1 MFRKRI
7 GKVIA
12 DGEKNLTQE
21 KLDEIS
27 LTDDVLYDQYGEN
40 IYDTSKN
47 CIKQPKYG
55 EQMIL
60 AALVS

>member
-12 DGEKNLTQE
+12 DGKKSYAE

-40 IYDTSKN
+40 IYDTSK
-47 CIKQPKYG
+47 KLHKTAKKW